1 MYTHMGKSKYKNPN
15 KTKSNYTRQ
24 TTKGRRIRTTPRTKS
39 KKNNKPFIFNFI
51 QDMYCYHIP
60 DNYINEAKNPEE
72 SKIKQKFIDDLD
84 RNGFLR
90 KPDFNIKRLNN
101 ICKDEQGIT
110 SSLKTQT
117 GNNIILYVEKDGDI
131 KAATTIDFDFYTSED
146 RFRGNIS
153 DAEGAEGAEDE
164 GAEDEE
170 ILWSIKEIIILTFCS
185 KERGYGRK
193 LMTKLKTIFIVG
205 IDNGYVLDKAQIV
218 LNYTPTSK
226 SFYEK
231 LGFKCEDIH
240 GNKWCVF
247 ADTY

>member
-24 TTKGRRIRTTPRTKS
+24 ATKGRRIRTTPRTKS
-39 KKNNKPFIFNFI
+39 KKNKKPFIFNFI

-60 DNYINEAKNPEE
+60 DNYINAAEYPEDAE
-72 SKIKQKFIDDLD
+72 IKKKFIDDLH
-84 RNGFLR
+84 RNGFSR
-90 KPDFNIKRLNN
+90 KPDFNVERLNN
-101 ICKDEQGIT
+101 ICKDEQGLT
-110 SSLKTQT
+110 RNLQMQT

-146 RFRGNIS
+146 RFFENIS
-153 DAEGAEGAEDE
+153 DAEGAD
-164 GAEDEE
+164 DEE
-170 ILWSIKEIIILTFCS
+170 IPWSIKKIKILTFCS
-185 KERGYGRK
+185 KERGYGRE
-193 LMTKLKTIFIVG
+193 LMTKLKTIFMVG

-218 LNYTPTSK
+218 LNYTLKSK

>member
-24 TTKGRRIRTTPRTKS
+24 STKGRRIRTTPRTKS
-39 KKNNKPFIFNFI
+39 KKNKKPFIFDFI
-51 QDMYCYHIP
+51 QDTYCYHIP
-60 DNYINEAKNPEE
+60 DNYINDAEYPEDAE
-72 SKIKQKFIDDLD
+72 IKQKLIDDLH
-84 RNGFLR
+84 RNGFSR
-90 KPDFNIKRLNN
+90 KPDFNVERLNN
-101 ICKDEQGIT
+101 ICKDEQGLT
-110 SSLKTQT
+110 RNLQMQT

-146 RFRGNIS
+146 RFFENIS
-153 DAEGAEGAEDE
+153 ESEGAD
-164 GAEDEE
+164 DEE
-170 ILWSIKEIIILTFCS
+170 IPWSIKKIKILTFCS
-185 KERGYGRK
+185 KERGYGRE

-205 IDNGYVLDKAQIV
+205 IDNGYVLNKAQIV
-218 LNYTPTSK
+218 LNYTPMSK
-226 SFYEK
+226 SFYER

>member
-24 TTKGRRIRTTPRTKS
+24 STKGRRIRTTPRTKS
-39 KKNNKPFIFNFI
+39 KKNKKPFIFDFI

-60 DNYINEAKNPEE
+60 DNYINDAEYQEDAE
-72 SKIKQKFIDDLD
+72 IKQKLIDDLH
-84 RNGFLR
+84 RNGFSR
-90 KPDFNIKRLNN
+90 KPDFNVERLNN
-101 ICKDEQGIT
+101 ICKDEQGLT
-110 SSLKTQT
+110 RNLQMQT
-117 GNNIILYVEKDGDI
+117 GNNIILYVEKDDDI

-146 RFRGNIS
+146 RFFENIS
-153 DAEGAEGAEDE
+153 ESEGAD
-164 GAEDEE
+164 DEE
-170 ILWSIKEIIILTFCS
+170 IPWSIKKIKILTFCS
-185 KERGYGRK
+185 KERGYGRE

-218 LNYTPTSK
+218 LNYTPMSK

>member
-15 KTKSNYTRQ
+15 KTKSNYRTQ
-24 TTKGRRIRTTPRTKS
+24 ATKGRRIRTTPRTKS
-39 KKNNKPFIFNFI
+39 KKNKKPFIFDFI
-51 QDMYCYHIP
+51 QDTYCYHIP
-60 DNYINEAKNPEE
+60 DNYINAAEYPEDAE
-72 SKIKQKFIDDLD
+72 IKQKLIDDLH
-84 RNGFLR
+84 RNGFSR
-90 KPDFNIKRLNN
+90 KPDFNVERLND
-101 ICKDEQGIT
+101 ICKDEQGLT
-110 SSLKTQT
+110 RNLQMQT

-146 RFRGNIS
+146 RFFENIS

-164 GAEDEE
+164 E
-170 ILWSIKEIIILTFCS
+170 IPWFIKKIKILTFCS
-185 KERGYGRK
+185 KERGYGRE

>member
-39 KKNNKPFIFNFI
+39 KKNKKPFIFDFI
-51 QDMYCYHIP
+51 QDTYCYHIP
-60 DNYINEAKNPEE
+60 DNYINDAEYPEDAE
-72 SKIKQKFIDDLD
+72 IKQKLIDDLH
-84 RNGFLR
+84 RNGFSR
-90 KPDFNIKRLNN
+90 KPDFNVERLNN
-101 ICKDEQGIT
+101 ICKDEQGLT
-110 SSLKTQT
+110 RNLQMQT

-146 RFRGNIS
+146 RFFENIS
-153 DAEGAEGAEDE
+153 DAEGAD
-164 GAEDEE
+164 DEE
-170 ILWSIKEIIILTFCS
+170 IPWSIKKIKILTFCS
-185 KERGYGRK
+185 KERGYGRE

-226 SFYEK
+226 SFYER

>member
-24 TTKGRRIRTTPRTKS
+24 STKGRRIRTTPRTKS
-39 KKNNKPFIFNFI
+39 KKNKKPFIFNFI
-51 QDMYCYHIP
+51 QDLYCYHIP
-60 DNYINEAKNPEE
+60 DNYINEAEYPEDAE
-72 SKIKQKFIDDLD
+72 IKQKFIDDLH
-84 RNGFLR
+84 RNGFSR
-90 KPDFNIKRLNN
+90 KPDFNVERLNN
-101 ICKDEQGIT
+101 ICKDEQGLT
-110 SSLKTQT
+110 RNLQMQT
-117 GNNIILYVEKDGDI
+117 GNTIILYVEKDGDI

-146 RFRGNIS
+146 RFFENIS
-153 DAEGAEGAEDE
+153 ESEGAD
-164 GAEDEE
+164 DEE
-170 ILWSIKEIIILTFCS
+170 IPWSIKKIKILSFCS
-185 KERGYGRK
+185 KERGYGRE

-247 ADTY
+247 ADTYQNK

>member
-15 KTKSNYTRQ
+15 KTKSNYRTQ
-24 TTKGRRIRTTPRTKS
+24 ATKGRRIRTTPRTKS
-39 KKNNKPFIFNFI
+39 KKNKKPFIFDFI
-51 QDMYCYHIP
+51 QDTYCYHIP
-60 DNYINEAKNPEE
+60 DNYINAAEYQEDAE
-72 SKIKQKFIDDLD
+72 IKQKFIDDLH
-84 RNGFLR
+84 RNGFSR
-90 KPDFNIKRLNN
+90 KPDFNVERLNN
-101 ICKDEQGIT
+101 ICKAEQGLT
-110 SSLKTQT
+110 RNLQMQT

-146 RFRGNIS
+146 RFFENIS
-153 DAEGAEGAEDE
+153 DAEGAE
-164 GAEDEE
+164 DEE
-170 ILWSIKEIIILTFCS
+170 IPWSIKKFKILTFCS
-185 KERGYGRK
+185 KERGYGRE

-247 ADTY
+247 ADTYQNK

>member
-24 TTKGRRIRTTPRTKS
+24 STKGRRIRTTPRTKS
-39 KKNNKPFIFNFI
+39 KKNKKPFIFDFI
-51 QDMYCYHIP
+51 QDTYCYHIP
-60 DNYINEAKNPEE
+60 DNYINNAEYPEDAE
-72 SKIKQKFIDDLD
+72 IKQKLIDDLH
-84 RNGFLR
+84 RNGFSR
-90 KPDFNIKRLNN
+90 KPDFNVERLNN
-101 ICKDEQGIT
+101 ICKAEQGLT
-110 SSLKTQT
+110 RNLQMQT
-117 GNNIILYVEKDGDI
+117 GNNIIMYVEKDGDI

-146 RFRGNIS
+146 RFFENIS
-153 DAEGAEGAEDE
+153 ESEGAD
-164 GAEDEE
+164 DEE
-170 ILWSIKEIIILTFCS
+170 IPWSIKKIKILTFCS
-185 KERGYGRK
+185 KERGYGRE

>member
-24 TTKGRRIRTTPRTKS
+24 STKGRRIRTTPRTKS
-39 KKNNKPFIFNFI
+39 KKNKKPFIFNFI
-51 QDMYCYHIP
+51 QDLYCYHIP
-60 DNYINEAKNPEE
+60 DNYINEAEYPEDAE
-72 SKIKQKFIDDLD
+72 IKQKFIDDLH
-84 RNGFLR
+84 RNGFSR
-90 KPDFNIKRLNN
+90 KPDFNVERLNN
-101 ICKDEQGIT
+101 ICKDEQGLT
-110 SSLKTQT
+110 RNLQMQT

-146 RFRGNIS
+146 RFFENIS
-153 DAEGAEGAEDE
+153 ESEGAD
-164 GAEDEE
+164 DEE
-170 ILWSIKEIIILTFCS
+170 IPWSIKKIKILSFCS
-185 KERGYGRK
+185 KERGYGRE

-247 ADTY
+247 ADTYQNK

>member
-1 MYTHMGKSKYKNPN
+1 MYTHMGKSKYNNPN

-24 TTKGRRIRTTPRTKS
+24 STKGRRIRTTPRTES
-39 KKNNKPFIFNFI
+39 KKNKKPFIFDFI
-51 QDMYCYHIP
+51 QDTYCYHIP
-60 DNYINEAKNPEE
+60 DNYINVAEYPEDAE
-72 SKIKQKFIDDLD
+72 IKQKLIDDLH
-84 RNGFLR
+84 RNGFSR
-90 KPDFNIKRLNN
+90 KPDFNVERLNN
-101 ICKDEQGIT
+101 ICKDEQGLT
-110 SSLKTQT
+110 RNLQMQT

-146 RFRGNIS
+146 RFFENIS
-153 DAEGAEGAEDE
+153 ESEGAD
-164 GAEDEE
+164 DEE
-170 ILWSIKEIIILTFCS
+170 IPWSIKKIKILTFCS
-185 KERGYGRK
+185 KERGYGRE

-218 LNYTPTSK
+218 LNYTPMSK